1 MYLRLLLTGKMTEK
15 SYTKVPY
22 DIYACTGKS
31 RITKPVKYVTG
42 YAGTKIGDLSGIQGI
57 KKSDSPN
64 RIDTVLYASDMFER
78 RRYIIHCIYVMSQDV
93 KALLTEAEN
102 RGFISKRFLDNDLKL
117 LYNTLMNV
125 PDDVKLYSSCRWET
139 IGSYSSSFSKVY
151 RDEVLD
157 GSILRRR
164 ENLLGKLLELASE
177 YSMQLPYYKEL
188 DENGDPYM
196 YIEGKDNVDITKANY
211 MTRDEFIKK
220 YASNDSCDID
230 FVRWAAELEDN
241 DANKKLVYTLLS
253 QKDWND
259 PDSRMYCLATAK
271 LANLDFDNINT
282 PQSKMIRSMYNP
294 SLGIAYSFGTYMM
307 YHSAHMINHKI
318 PKDLYDEF
326 VIPDVKKDLETQ
338 VKGILHMYYDDCD
351 YEMKDAPS
359 RFGYY
364 NDVKKLI
371 KIG

>member
-1 MYLRLLLTGKMTEK
+1 MYLRLLITGRMTEK
-15 SYTKVPY
+15 SYAKVPY

-64 RIDTVLYASDMFER
+64 RIDTVLYASDMFTR
-78 RRYIIHCIYVMSQDV
+78 SRYIIHGIYVMSQDV

-102 RGFISKRFLDNDLKL
+102 RGFKSKGFLDTDLKG
-117 LYNTLMNV
+117 LYDIMMNV
-125 PDDVKLYSSCRWET
+125 PDDEKLYSSVRWQS
-139 IGSYSSSFSKVY
+139 ISGYSSYGKRY
-151 RDEVLD
+151 RDVVLD
-157 GSILRRR
+157 GGILEARN
-164 ENLLGKLLELASE
+164 NLLGRLLELANE
-177 YSMQLPYYKEL
+177 YGGLLPYYKEL

-196 YIEGKDNVDITKANY
+196 YIEGKDNVDLTKANY
-211 MTRDEFIKK
+211 MPRDEFIKK
-220 YASNDSCDID
+220 YAFNDLCDID

-271 LANLDFDNINT
+271 LANLDFDDINT
-282 PQSKMIRSMYNP
+282 PQSKMIRSMCNP
-294 SLGIAYSFGTYMM
+294 SYYFGYSFGTYMI
-307 YHSAHMINHKI
+307 YHSSHMINHKI

-326 VIPDVKKDLETQ
+326 VIPAVKNELETQ
-338 VKGILHMYYDDCD
+338 FETILQMYYNDRD
-351 YEMKDAPS
+351 YEMKGDPS